1 MLGLRAICRWS
12 VCENPSRAC
21 LVLPGAL
28 RICPARYFT
37 TPSCQQG
44 LDIDRAITLT
54 GTSRILDEANAGQ
67 SARMPAKL
75 CPAWLSAIKLRV
87 APDKSVKTCQEFG
100 QGSVKDGQGFEGRI
114 SISGL
119 LMWLSEPPAAG
130 HTPNSGRGDYLACYA
145 DRSEPLIAV
154 VPGLGLI
161 AFRGA
166 IRPELSRIICLLT
179 IGPDCPRRPAQQCPG
194 E

>member
-1 MLGLRAICRWS
+1 MLAKH
-12 VCENPSRAC
+12 
-21 LVLPGAL
+21 
-28 RICPARYFT
+28 CPV
-37 TPSCQQG
+37 
-44 LDIDRAITLT
+44 
-54 GTSRILDEANAGQ
+54 
-67 SARMPAKL
+67 
-75 CPAWLSAIKLRV
+75 WLSVLQLLV
-87 APDKSVKTCQEFG
+87 APKKSVKTCQEFG

-130 HTPNSGRGDYLACYA
+130 HTPKSGRDDYRACYA
-145 DRSEPLIAV
+145 DRSKPLIAV
-154 VPGLGLI
+154 APGLGKI

-179 IGPDCPRRPAQQCPG
+179 IGPNCPRRPTQQCPG

>member
-1 MLGLRAICRWS
+1 
-12 VCENPSRAC
+12 
-21 LVLPGAL
+21 
-28 RICPARYFT
+28 
-37 TPSCQQG
+37 
-44 LDIDRAITLT
+44 
-54 GTSRILDEANAGQ
+54 
-67 SARMPAKL
+67 
-75 CPAWLSAIKLRV
+75 
-87 APDKSVKTCQEFG
+87 
-100 QGSVKDGQGFEGRI
+100 
-114 SISGL
+114 
-119 LMWLSEPPAAG
+119 MWLSEPPAAG

-154 VPGLGLI
+154 APGLCLI